1 MFIVNHRKFFYT
13 FSAILVIASILAICI
28 WGLDLGID
36 FKGGTLVEL
45 NYPTGAG
52 SAFPNGRPDQATVLS
67 QISSISAVA
76 PNLEP
81 SIQPTGDT
89 GYIIRLRN
97 VTEPEKVAVESALG
111 VTGSG
116 TGNNVASST
125 AVSGTAV
132 ASSTNLGTVQEKQ
145 FDSIGPVL
153 GAQAARA
160 SIMAIVFVVLAIVL
174 FIAFAFR
181 KVSQPISSWKYGI
194 VAVVGLIHNVIIPTG
209 LFAILGHFYG
219 YEVDTLFVTA
229 LLVVLG
235 FSVHDTIVVF
245 DRVRENLRHA
255 PAKKPFAD
263 IVGESI
269 NQTFT
274 RSINTSLT
282 ALFALVVLYF
292 VGGESTQ
299 HFALTLIVGIA
310 AGTYSSICIGSPLL
324 VTWEKWQAK
333 KAQKAKKS

>member
-13 FSAILVIASILAICI
+13 FSAILVIASVLAICI

-45 NYPTGAG
+45 NYPA
-52 SAFPNGRPDQATVLS
+52 SSFPNGRPDQATVLS
-67 QISSISAVA
+67 QISSISAVV

-81 SIQPTGDT
+81 SIQSTGDT

-97 VTEPEKVAVESALG
+97 VTEPEKVALESTLG
-111 VTGSG
+111 ITD
-116 TGNNVASST
+116 NAST
-125 AVSGTAV
+125 
-132 ASSTNLGTVQEKQ
+132 TVQEKQ

-160 SIMAIVFVVLAIVL
+160 SVMAIIFVVLAIVL

-194 VAVVGLIHNVIIPTG
+194 VAVIGLIHNVIIPTG

-255 PAKKPFAD
+255 PAKKPFAE

-299 HFALTLIVGIA
+299 HFALALIVGIA

-333 KAQKAKKS
+333 KAQQAKTGKK